1 MAKRGLGRGL
11 DALFGDVAAASA
23 VGEGELRYVEVE
35 AVRPSPVQPRRQIN
49 EEDLEELA
57 ASIRELGVVQPVVVR
72 QAADGS
78 YELIA
83 GERRWRAAKLAALTV
98 IPAVVRVVGDREA
111 MEIALVE
118 NLQREDLNPLDEAL
132 ALRSLLDEF
141 GLTQEMVAERI
152 GKSRPYIANSLRLLG
167 LSEVLQ
173 SYVHQGLLTAGHA
186 RALLGLDRQEVA
198 EAVATEV
205 IRKGLSVRATEDLVR
220 RRNRAANAEA
230 EDRRARSRGQ
240 DPELATVAEGLAES
254 LGTAVRIRS
263 RKDGRGCIE
272 IEYYGLED
280 LNRLLEVLGCGH
292 VSRETF
298 PGPPPA

>member
-23 VGEGELRYVEVE
+23 GEGELRYVEVG
-35 AVRPSPVQPRRQIN
+35 AVRPNPVQPRRQVN
-49 EEDLEELA
+49 EAELEELA

-83 GERRWRAAKLAALTV
+83 GERRWRAAKLAGLSV
-98 IPAVVRVVGDREA
+98 IPAVVREVGNREA
-111 MEIALVE
+111 MEMALVE

-132 ALRSLLDEF
+132 AFRMLLDEF
-141 GLTQEMVAERI
+141 GLTQEEVAERI

-173 SYVHQGLLTAGHA
+173 SYIRQGLLTAGHA
-186 RALLGLDRQEVA
+186 RAILGLERQGEA

-205 IRKGLSVRATEDLVR
+205 IRRGLSVRATEDLVR
-220 RRNRAANAEA
+220 RRNGAAGLER
-230 EDRRARSRGQ
+230 ERVSSRGQ
-240 DPELATVAEGLAES
+240 DPELAAVATELAES
-254 LGTAVRIRS
+254 LGTEVRLRP
-263 RKDGRGCIE
+263 RKDGGGRIE
-272 IEYYGLED
+272 IEYYSLAD
-280 LNRLLEVLGCGH
+280 LNRLLEVLGGH
-292 VSRETF
+292 VSRETSSWS
-298 PGPPPA
+298 PPA